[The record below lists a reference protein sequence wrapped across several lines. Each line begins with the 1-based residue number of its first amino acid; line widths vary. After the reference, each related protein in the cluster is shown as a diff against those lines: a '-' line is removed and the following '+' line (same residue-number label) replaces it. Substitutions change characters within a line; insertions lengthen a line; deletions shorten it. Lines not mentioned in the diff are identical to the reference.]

1 MDCVIVQAANSNP
14 VRLPTSA
21 LIQLRRP
28 VRWCV
33 NASSASVPLAH
44 TSRHQKRTSN
54 SCTTKPENRKAKK
67 APANNYKRPRQ
78 RSRLAPVPQP
88 MHAAD
93 QSSSKS
99 VNENFTSAARKLSPP
114 SGFRGPRYFHVTL
127 RARKRE
133 GPVHAPWG
141 SAILGG
147 IAPSRRADQ
156 RTAQT

>member
-1 MDCVIVQAANSNP
+1 ME
-14 VRLPTSA
+14 RL
-21 LIQLRRP
+21 
-28 VRWCV
+28 

-78 RSRLAPVPQP
+78 RSRLAPVLQP

-99 VNENFTSAARKLSPP
+99 VNENFTSAARKLTSL
-114 SGFRGPRYFHVTL
+114 SGFRGQDIFDPRLERASEGGLGIRGVGVVHPMEDRTL
-127 RARKRE
+127 PRARLSAQRKDKRRE
-133 GPVHAPWG
+133 KRP
-141 SAILGG
+141 
-147 IAPSRRADQ
+147 RRNAE
-156 RTAQT
+156 T